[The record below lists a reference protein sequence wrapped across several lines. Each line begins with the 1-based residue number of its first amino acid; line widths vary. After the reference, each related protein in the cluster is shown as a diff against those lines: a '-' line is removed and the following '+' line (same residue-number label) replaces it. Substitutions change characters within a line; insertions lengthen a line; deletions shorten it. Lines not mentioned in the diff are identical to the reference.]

1 MNAATIFVHG
11 FNGGVSS
18 TGHMISAAQHA
29 GWAKQVMTATISRH
43 GRIFITGSK
52 NMDVKNPIIQV
63 IFENNRAPEFVQIN
77 WLHSLL
83 IMLKREFNIMEYNGV
98 GHSLGSNDL
107 VNEALMYG
115 DDLRVPK
122 LKKLVTIAG
131 PFNGLRGFLHAKPV
145 STLLKMDYRPV
156 HQTKHFKRMLKYRDH
171 FPKGVDLFNVVGK
184 VEGYFDND
192 CFVSVN
198 SARSVK
204 YLLHGVLNNYRE
216 LLVTGEEGYHCSLNH
231 NPMVFDAMNE
241 FLWNDYATLSN
252 VQTHRVLAD
261 EVKFNEAKTLAT
273 NAG

>member
-11 FNGGVSS
+11 FNGGVDS

-29 GWAKQVMTATISRH
+29 GWAKQVMTATITRY
-43 GRIFITGSK
+43 GRISITGSEK
-52 NMDVKNPIIQV
+52 MDVKNPIIQV
-63 IFENNRAPEFVQIN
+63 LFENNRAPEFVQIN

-83 IMLKREFNIMEYNGV
+83 ILLKREFNVMEYNGV

-145 STLLKMDYRPV
+145 PALLRMDHRPT
-156 HQTKHFKRMLKYRDH
+156 HETKHFKRMLKYREH
-171 FPKGVDLFNVVGK
+171 FPKGVQLFNVVGK

-204 YLLHGVLNNYRE
+204 YLLHGVLKDYRE
-216 LLVTGEEGYHCSLNH
+216 LLITGEEGYHCSLNH
-231 NPMVFDAMNE
+231 NPMVFNAMND
-241 FLWNDYATLSN
+241 FLWNDYATLPNMQTRN
-252 VQTHRVLAD
+252 VPISTEQLNN
-261 EVKFNEAKTLAT
+261 NETLAT

>member
-29 GWAKQVMTATISRH
+29 GWAQQIMTATITRY
-43 GRIFITGSK
+43 GRISITGSE
-52 NMDVKNPIIQV
+52 NVHAKNPIIQV
-63 IFENNRAPEFVQIN
+63 LFENNRAPEFVQIN

-83 IMLKREFNIMEYNGV
+83 ILLKREFNIMEYNGV

-107 VNEALMYG
+107 VNEALLYG

-145 STLLKMDYRPV
+145 AEILKMDHRPV
-156 HQTKHFKRMLKYRDH
+156 HQTKHFKRMLQYRDH
-171 FPKGVDLFNVVGK
+171 FPKGVQLFNVVGK

-204 YLLHGVLNNYRE
+204 YLLHGVLKDYRE
-216 LLVTGEEGYHCSLNH
+216 LLVTGEDGYHCSLNH
-231 NPMVFDAMNE
+231 NPMVFEAMND
-241 FLWNDYATLSN
+241 FLWNDYATLPDM
-252 VQTHRVLAD
+252 QTRQVPVMASEKNLSED
-261 EVKFNEAKTLAT
+261 LAT